1 MRYSDTMDF
10 YEVRISYLG
19 VPPIRISYLGY
30 TPGLIRGHG
39 RHGSLLIHSHSL
51 LYLRT
56 SYHIQCLLSGPYFKI
71 YYTIIYSFVSPIFIP
86 YFTLSVEERLMQC
99 CCLYF
104 TRCVPVRCNENI

>member
-19 VPPIRISYLGY
+19 VPPIPDALTHGY

-39 RHGSLLIHSHSL
+39 RQGSLLIHSHSL
-51 LYLRT
+51 LYLRI

-71 YYTIIYSFVSPIFIP
+71 
-86 YFTLSVEERLMQC
+86 
-99 CCLYF
+99 
-104 TRCVPVRCNENI
+104 